1 MPNCSLNRRRLLAT
15 AGLVGT
21 GLVAGCSGASPDGE
35 TADGAGEIVQQR
47 AEFEFNG
54 FVEADETNLVV
65 NGEPLYLAG
74 TAPGY
79 MLNLNLNRLDEVIDV
94 MFDHIAKRGLPLAR
108 VHVVQPFWG
117 DKETQPIPGETNEA
131 VLSQFDRIIE
141 AAQKRGI
148 RLTASF
154 INAGPAYPQH
164 YDDSVDLY
172 GVNVTTYVEH
182 AESADAI
189 DEFYT
194 NDECIELYKQRV
206 QKVLTR
212 ENTLTGVEYR
222 NDPTIAMWELGNEIE
237 WADTTARDDPSLRP
251 WIEEVGSFIKSIDD
265 NHLLTTGE
273 YGWAGRNNYLTDH
286 QPDSIDV
293 CSLHYYPGPQSY
305 DLPNDPDK
313 DHPDL
318 LRDFIQT
325 GHEDLGKPVYV
336 GEYNWKVERGSEP
349 PLTKRNK
356 QLAVMHDV
364 FDDTDVA
371 MTAHHALT
379 LDSREESP
387 RGPAITYADADDGTM
402 SELQQYAATQYSKS
416 TDGTL
421 PESTS
426 FE

>member
-35 TADGAGEIVQQR
+35 AADGAGEIVQQR

-79 MLNLNLNRLDEVIDV
+79 MLNLNRPDEVIEV

-349 PLTKRNK
+349 PLTERNK